1 MAIDEKTGKR
11 IKLVKTVLDEQKEL
25 YEKSMPNENTNYE
38 EELKKKLFEIDEE
51 KEKFIQKGLDIIQA
65 AEDEEIIGHHAR
77 PNKEWD
83 VPITEEILYFD
94 PELSYE
100 LTGYRPITMDKGLDF
115 DPEPFREMA
124 KIYEEKG
131 KYTEFP
137 EGSKPW
143 RDLWNR
149 EVERMKNGYTVGK
162 YRITGDNYYYLNY
175 YRMQTVSEEQSK
187 AGEGRTENFPMFL
200 SKQYEW
206 FHYVELAEKVGKD
219 IGALKAR
226 GVGWSEMIAA
236 MAVRPYTTTPKYNV
250 LLTAAAD
257 AQLQPLLDKC
267 WFQLDWLNTNTS
279 GGLRH
284 VRQKVNNNDTKRA
297 SKVLKDGTETG
308 FQSQIS
314 SIVADEP
321 KKIRGYRQ
329 DRLIFEECFGKG
341 TKVVMADYSRKSVEN
356 IKVGDFVLGI
366 DGTPQEVINTCKGV
380 DDLYKVTQK
389 MGIDYVV
396 NSKHKIFFE
405 SRNCGPNGRFLM
417 TPVDF
422 LNRPNNRIITS
433 YGLSCTGID
442 NPKKNDYELDPYYFG
457 LWLGDGYSKNPN
469 RIIVNIKDDQEII
482 DYLVSYYSSFDGGY
496 IDAVKDTHECCRI
509 YCKKGYPRGKNPI
522 IQQYKRLG
530 LLGNKHIPKE
540 VFKSSM
546 EYKLKVLAG
555 IIDTDGC
562 IKSKRL
568 GKSFEIEMSRANLI
582 KEIGELAQICGL
594 KVHYS
599 ERSKAPHFIKNHY
612 TNESHSY
619 SVTIKGDLNKIPTL
633 LPRKQVFD
641 KRCQHTCTTGIRVE
655 PCGRGEYYG
664 FTLKSYNKEWDNFFY
679 LDDYT
684 IVHNCGNNKNLVK
697 SWIQGAALTQLGGI
711 HFGSRIFLGTSG
723 EEIDMDGLAQMFSNP
738 TGYDILPYKN
748 YDTFDGKPEYTA
760 FFLPAHKFALSKKY
774 LDNRGV
780 TNHIEF
786 RKYYEVQRS
795 KLTGKAY
802 TDECAE
808 HCFIPEEALAKTGA
822 NVFDGEL
829 IAEQMTNLRVRNMGT
844 KPTSMALNWDSTAPL
859 YTKVEPAVVKN
870 SNLLVV
876 EPPVRDETGKVY
888 KNLYVAGID
897 GIDMGTENSALDNDV
912 SQFCIVIKKRVFG
925 AQEPKYVAMYKA
937 RPRKIE
943 QAYEMALKLLI
954 WYDCQCM
961 LEYTKIGFQQ
971 YLKERK
977 KDNLL
982 MTRPEYAVSVKNRK
996 TSSKR
1001 LIGIPGTE
1009 AVIKHGLELIDSF
1022 IQNYYYTIDY
1032 PDMLEE
1038 MLKYTYENKRKFDI
1052 IAALSCCEIGD
1063 EAMTGIFPVKKNEIT
1078 SNNWRD
1084 IGYYIDDRGYR
1095 RYGVIPNK
1103 TETLWQN

>member
-149 EVERMKNGYTVGK
+149 EVERMNSGYTVGK
-162 YRITGDNYYYLNY
+162 YRIPGDMYYYLNY
-175 YRMQTVSEEQSK
+175 YRMQTVPDNEK
-187 AGEGRTENFPMFL
+187 AGEGRQENFPSFL

-206 FHYVELAEKVGKD
+206 FHYVEIAEKLGKD
-219 IGALKAR
+219 VAILKTR
-226 GVGWSEMIAA
+226 GCGLSECVAA
-236 MAVRPYTTTPKYNV
+236 MSVRPYTTKPDYKV
-250 LLTAAAD
+250 LLTSEAD
-257 AQLQPLLDKC
+257 DKLQPLRDKC
-267 WFQLDWLNTNTS
+267 WFQLDWLNMNTC

-284 VRQKVNNNDTKRA
+284 VRQKFNNNETKRA
-297 SKVLKDGTETG
+297 SKVSKDGSEFGWMSEINT
-308 FQSQIS
+308 
-314 SIVADEP
+314 IVADNP
-321 KKIRGYRQ
+321 NKVRGTRV
-329 DRLIFEECFGKG
+329 DRLIFEEAG
-341 TKVVMADYSRKSVEN
+341 S
-356 IKVGDFVLGI
+356 
-366 DGTPQEVINTCKGV
+366 
-380 DDLYKVTQK
+380 
-389 MGIDYVV
+389 
-396 NSKHKIFFE
+396 
-405 SRNCGPNGRFLM
+405 
-417 TPVDF
+417 
-422 LNRPNNRIITS
+422 
-433 YGLSCTGID
+433 
-442 NPKKNDYELDPYYFG
+442 
-457 LWLGDGYSKNPN
+457 SKN
-469 RIIVNIKDDQEII
+469 
-482 DYLVSYYSSFDGGY
+482 
-496 IDAVKDTHECCRI
+496 
-509 YCKKGYPRGKNPI
+509 
-522 IQQYKRLG
+522 
-530 LLGNKHIPKE
+530 
-540 VFKSSM
+540 
-546 EYKLKVLAG
+546 LA
-555 IIDTDGC
+555 
-562 IKSKRL
+562 
-568 GKSFEIEMSRANLI
+568 
-582 KEIGELAQICGL
+582 
-594 KVHYS
+594 
-599 ERSKAPHFIKNHY
+599 KA
-612 TNESHSY
+612 
-619 SVTIKGDLNKIPTL
+619 
-633 LPRKQVFD
+633 
-641 KRCQHTCTTGIRVE
+641 
-655 PCGRGEYYG
+655 
-664 FTLKSYNKEWDNFFY
+664 
-679 LDDYT
+679 
-684 IVHNCGNNKNLVK
+684 
-697 SWIQGAALTQLGGI
+697 WIQGAALVELGGT
-711 HFGSRIFLGTSG
+711 HFGSRIALGTG
-723 EEIDMDGLAQMFSNP
+723 GDEVALEGLTNIFSNP
-738 TGYDILPYKN
+738 EGFNVLPFKN

-760 FFLPAHKFALSKKY
+760 FFLPAHKFALKKEY
-774 LDNRGV
+774 LDSRGV
-780 TNHIEF
+780 TNWPKLKE
-786 RKYYEVQRS
+786 YYEKQRA
-795 KLTGKAY
+795 KLTGRDY
-802 TDECAE
+802 TNECAE

-829 IAEQMTNLRVRNMGT
+829 IAEQMTNLRVRNLGT

-1063 EAMTGIFPVKKNEIT
+1063 EAMTGILPVKKNEIT